1 VLVWCTRS
9 AKTLLTAKVDVN
21 ADGRPASV
29 LDTGGDVLV
38 VPQASL
44 SGKLKGNS
52 PQYRHHHRHHHHHHH
67 HRQRMPCYVCRY
79 HAQVAKDKGL
89 ELYSL
94 FVTALREEAE
104 GTGNSIKAGVY
115 GTIANPPTY
124 HDRLHLTCVSVLA
137 LLRAGN
143 RQAMSTES
151 DGPYT
156 HLFDF

>member
-1 VLVWCTRS
+1 VLVWCARL

-21 ADGRPASV
+21 ADGRPTSV

-52 PQYRHHHRHHHHHHH
+52 PQYRHHHRRNHHHHIANVGLD
-67 HRQRMPCYVCRY
+67 VCRY

-115 GTIANPPTY
+115 GTIANSPTY
-124 HDRLHLTCVSVLA
+124 HDHPSIIHAYRCSPCCVQVTD
-137 LLRAGN
+137 
-143 RQAMSTES
+143 RQ
-151 DGPYT
+151 
-156 HLFDF
+156 